1 MTSAEACVTRLPLRQ
16 LNTSELVSTRGFISL
31 VPVVLIALAFFAVV
45 QKSTNVTSSATS
57 KKENDMGDNP
67 VYSRKQRMFR
77 AARDIVHYTLW
88 ATGAVGVE
96 VAGAV
101 LAPLTKTLR

>member
-1 MTSAEACVTRLPLRQ
+1 M
-16 LNTSELVSTRGFISL
+16 
-31 VPVVLIALAFFAVV
+31 VLSGLAFIAIV
-45 QKSTNVTSSATS
+45 QKSTNMTSPTTG

-67 VYSRKQRMFR
+67 AYSRKQRIFR
-77 AARDIVHYTLW
+77 AAREIVHYMLW